1 MEKSR
6 LTITDIAEQAGVA
19 KSTVSRYLNGGQVS
33 KKTKAKIKQVIDATN
48 YEPNTFAQ
56 SLKAKRTRMIGV
68 VAPTLDSLVTSAVL
82 MAIEREL
89 KRQGY
94 FMLIVSTS
102 KQIEEEIEALEQLA
116 RQKVDGIILIS
127 TQITAELDEMI
138 ASIDIPVLIVGQES
152 SRWSSIVNDD
162 YEAGYHIGR
171 YVAESGH
178 REVVYLGVSEEDQA
192 VGQKRKAG
200 VIEGLMTKDVAIRS
214 YVTDFTYE
222 AAYELCQSL
231 LVQHSFTAVVC
242 ATDNIAYGVI
252 RAMHEAGRSIP
263 NDLSVTGFGG
273 YYFSEI
279 LNPPL
284 TTIRYRNEEV
294 GKKAAQAMIRLACGQ
309 DVPRLQMSGFD
320 FITGASVKQS
330 KKS

>member
-6 LTITDIAEQAGVA
+6 LTITDIANQAQVA

-33 KKTKAKIKQVIDATN
+33 KKTKAKIKKVIDATN

-82 MAIEREL
+82 MAIDREL

-127 TQITAELDEMI
+127 TRLTEALDEI
-138 ASIDIPVLIVGQES
+138 IESIRIPVLIVGQES
-152 SRWSSIVNDD
+152 SRWTSIVNDD

-178 REVVYLGVSEEDQA
+178 HEVVYLGVSEEDHA
-192 VGQKRKAG
+192 VGQKRKSG
-200 VIEGLMTKDVAIRS
+200 VIEGLMTKDVDVQF

-222 AAYELCQSL
+222 SAYELARSIL
-231 LVQHSFTAVVC
+231 KAHSFTAIIC

-252 RAMHEAGRSIP
+252 RAIHEIDYAIP
-263 NDLSVTGFGG
+263 NERSVTGFGG

-279 LNPPL
+279 LYPQL
-284 TTIRYRNEEV
+284 TTIRFRNDEV
-294 GKKAAQAMIRLACGQ
+294 GSRAARTIIQLTDGER
-309 DVPRLQMSGFD
+309 VPHLQMSGFD
-320 FITGASVKQS
+320 FIPGASVKRQKES
-330 KKS
+330 